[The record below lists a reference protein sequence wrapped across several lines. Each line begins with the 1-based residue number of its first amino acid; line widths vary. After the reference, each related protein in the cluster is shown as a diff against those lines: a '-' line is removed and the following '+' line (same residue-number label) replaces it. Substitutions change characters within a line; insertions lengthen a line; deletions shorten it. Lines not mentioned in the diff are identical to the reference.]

1 MMSVGKILNLAAIVV
16 GAALFCVG
24 GPAYGQFDTG
34 EKAGPS
40 WGLRGGVLKPY
51 TELSDDP
58 GLSASTYLRFGLL
71 PRWQLELSGGFGE
84 YKGSAYDG
92 LVSTAEARLLLAL
105 NTFGNTNPFIYAG
118 GGALYYDVSDLPP
131 EAVPGYKNKGWTPTI
146 PAGGGLRIRLTE
158 NVAIEGTVDFTYTYR
173 DDINGAPIKKG
184 NDVFWRVGGGLTVGH
199 FGSVSRRKMPERVSI
214 PQPPDPTPAPAPRA
228 ILPPPEP
235 ADTDN
240 DGLSD
245 ADETRQFGTDPSK
258 PDTDA
263 DSLRDGAEVHHYGT
277 DPARADTDGDSV
289 NDGAEVERGSDPL
302 DAADDVPRT
311 EPDGL
316 VPMTV
321 HFEPGVFWLTEGI
334 RGDLDGLASWLSG
347 HSEVEVLL
355 RGHSDSSSRSDYNLW
370 LSRQRARV
378 IREYLVERKISQR
391 RLTSEGV
398 GDREPA
404 ASNATEEGRR
414 KNRRVEITVKR

>member
-1 MMSVGKILNLAAIVV
+1 MMSVGKILNFAAIVA
-16 GAALFCVG
+16 GAALFCLG

-199 FGSVSRRKMPERVSI
+199 FGDVSRRKMPERLNI
-214 PQPPDPTPAPAPRA
+214 PEPPASTPAPRA

-240 DGLSD
+240 DG
-245 ADETRQFGTDPSK
+245 
-258 PDTDA
+258 
-263 DSLRDGAEVHHYGT
+263 V
-277 DPARADTDGDSV
+277 
-289 NDGAEVERGSDPL
+289 EVERRSDPL
-302 DAADDVPRT
+302 DAADDVPSA

-321 HFEPGVFWLTEGI
+321 YFEPGVFWITEGI
-334 RGDLDGLASWLSG
+334 RGDLDGLAAWLSG
-347 HSEVEVLL
+347 HPEVEVLL

>member
-1 MMSVGKILNLAAIVV
+1 MMSVGKILNFAAIVM

-24 GPAYGQFDTG
+24 GPAYGQFDAG
-34 EKAGPS
+34 EKAGLS
-40 WGLRGGVLKPY
+40 WGLRGGVLKPH
-51 TELSDDP
+51 TELTDDP

-105 NTFGNTNPFIYAG
+105 DTFGNANPFIYAG

-184 NDVFWRVGGGLTVGH
+184 NDVLWRVGGGITVGH
-199 FGSVSRRKMPERVSI
+199 FGRASQRKMPDRLEI
-214 PQPPDPTPAPAPRA
+214 PEPPAPSPAPVPRA
-228 ILPPPEP
+228 ILPSPEP
-235 ADTDN
+235 AD
-240 DGLSD
+240 
-245 ADETRQFGTDPSK
+245 
-258 PDTDA
+258 PD
-263 DSLRDGAEVHHYGT
+263 
-277 DPARADTDGDSV
+277 
-289 NDGAEVERGSDPL
+289 NDGAEVKRGSDPL
-302 DAADDVPRT
+302 DTADDVPRA

-321 HFEPGVFWLTEGI
+321 YFEPGVFWLTEGI
-334 RGDLDGLASWLSG
+334 RGDLDGLATWLSG
-347 HSEVEVLL
+347 HPEVEVLL

-378 IREYLVERKISQR
+378 IRVYLTEKGISPR

-404 ASNATEEGRR
+404 ASNATEEGRG
-414 KNRRVEITVKR
+414 KNRRVEITVKP